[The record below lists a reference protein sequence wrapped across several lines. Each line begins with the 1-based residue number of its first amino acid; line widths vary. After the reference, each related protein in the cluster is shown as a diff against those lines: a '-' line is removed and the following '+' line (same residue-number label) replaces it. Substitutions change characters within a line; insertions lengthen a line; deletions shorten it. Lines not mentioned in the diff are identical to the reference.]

1 MVEPVIEILTMF
13 FLAIS
18 IPFLMAAG
26 TSLAFPEP
34 NPTRPF
40 PSPTTTRALK
50 LKFLPPLTTLVTRL
64 MWTTLS
70 IIPLSFLS
78 SRSRRSPRGEPCPG
92 RFIGRC
98 NRCLLEF
105 QTVFARRVGERF
117 DVAVIEVSAAVE
129 DHARDA
135 LVLGALGDQRADRF
149 RGRRIGALD
158 VHIAVLRRSRGQR
171 FAGRV
176 VDHLGVDVFLT
187 LENRQARA
195 LLRAE
200 HLAADPFANP
210 PSRFHSMFC
219 AIHVVSLCAEIDCP
233 AH

>member
-1 MVEPVIEILTMF
+1 MVVPRMEMSIMV

-18 IPFLMAAG
+18 MPFLMAAG
-26 TSLAFPEP
+26 TSLALPEP
-34 NPTRPF
+34 KPTRPF

-64 MWTTLS
+64 IWTTLS
-70 IIPLSFLS
+70 IIPLSLLS

-117 DVAVIEVSAAVE
+117 DVAVIEITAAVE

-135 LVLGALGDQRADRF
+135 FVLGALGDQCADRF
-149 RGRRIGALD
+149 RRRRIGALGAC
-158 VHIAVLRRSRGQR
+158 ISVLR
-171 FAGRV
+171 
-176 VDHLGVDVFLT
+176 
-187 LENRQARA
+187 
-195 LLRAE
+195 
-200 HLAADPFANP
+200 
-210 PSRFHSMFC
+210 
-219 AIHVVSLCAEIDCP
+219 
-233 AH
+233 

>member
-1 MVEPVIEILTMF
+1 MVVPDMEMATMF

-18 IPFLMAAG
+18 MPFLMAAG
-26 TSLAFPEP
+26 TSLALPEP
-34 NPTRPF
+34 KPTRPC

-64 MWTTLS
+64 MGTTLS
-70 IIPLSFLS
+70 IIPLSLRS

-105 QTVFARRVGERF
+105 QTVFARRVSERF

-135 LVLGALGDQRADRF
+135 LVFRALGDQRADRF
-149 RGRRIGALD
+149 RGGGVGTLDARVRI
-158 VHIAVLRRSRGQR
+158 LRRSGDQR
-171 FAGRV
+171 LAGRI
-176 VDHLGVDVFLT
+176 VDDLNVNVFLT
-187 LENRQARA
+187 LEDRQAR
-195 LLRAE
+195 
-200 HLAADPFANP
+200 
-210 PSRFHSMFC
+210 
-219 AIHVVSLCAEIDCP
+219 
-233 AH
+233 